1 MSCAS
6 SKCFPARQSRSR
18 ILCGSAPL
26 PPLQPIAT
34 EFFFPLF
41 LPKTYVRQGMPIGY
55 QTDYYGEKVRDITSP
70 ISGVVAY
77 IGAVPSMKKG
87 DTVANI
93 AALAGDPQH

>member
-1 MSCAS
+1 M
-6 SKCFPARQSRSR
+6 
-18 ILCGSAPL
+18 
-26 PPLQPIAT
+26 T
-34 EFFFPLF
+34 
-41 LPKTYVRQGMPIGY
+41 IGY